1 MQISHKVL
9 RQKIGEKVFRHYTAE
24 TALAKSYE
32 KVVLLSDVLALLDLQ
47 EKELRE
53 KERKKEYAI
62 LTPSTEDEILAFIP
76 IKEILGEKE
85 A

>member
-1 MQISHKVL
+1 MSL
-9 RQKIGEKVFRHYTAE
+9 RETRQKLKEKAWGKMVPTGVPNIARDE
-24 TALAKSYE
+24 LAVWLK
-32 KVVLLSDVLALLDLQ
+32 DVLALLDLQ